1 MSRKGGEGG
10 LFCCCC
16 CFCVHA
22 RNKRLLSFL
31 GKHQRCSRQHVL
43 LSFLAFGMH
52 SGEAAFLRKTRMQLS
67 GPCDFVD
74 PERNTKEAKAI
85 DAIDHPP
92 NNNNNN
98 NNLICCLLASP
109 NNLHPHSHPS
119 SLIFSFSSFIVF
131 AASSLHRLH
140 CAIVHSF
147 SSAPLLHSHAF
158 ICTLSSNIDSCA
170 HISVLH
176 LKPAS
181 LFLSVLVRQA

>member
-1 MSRKGGEGG
+1 MRDKLTLPQRILPSVLLRLCMSRKGGEGG

-74 PERNTKEAKAI
+74 PERNTKRRKQSMQLTTQQQQQQQP
-85 DAIDHPP
+85 D
-92 NNNNNN
+92 
-98 NNLICCLLASP
+98 LLLACFP
-109 NNLHPHSHPS
+109 KQPS
-119 SLIFSFSSFIVF
+119 SSFSSLFPHLFILI
-131 AASSLHRLH
+131 LHRLCRFFSSPSPLCH
-140 CAIVHSF
+140 CAFIFLGPSPSLPRFHLHSF
-147 SSAPLLHSHAF
+147 FQH
-158 ICTLSSNIDSCA
+158 
-170 HISVLH
+170 
-176 LKPAS
+176 
-181 LFLSVLVRQA
+181 